1 MKWDLGLFRPHRLVL
16 ASLIQLTRS
25 SHVSLSLSLRHYIVA
40 NQILGNRL
48 RSRIGSLTNISH
60 LHNSAWSLQ
69 LGASKPESSDDR
81 KWRPTLEEPERER
94 KRNNKEWDS
103 WKRDFLKKKKRK
115 KKRKKRDEGS
125 CPTKWRRLVSKKKK
139 IINEKDWGPERKKR
153 VREKHANNGVVI
165 IRLFQWPILSSRAR
179 KISGRRFLS
188 LVHNEE
194 ATLSSLHRHLSYLSL
209 QHIGICSKSHPAL
222 ISTAKLEPGGGG

>member
-1 MKWDLGLFRPHRLVL
+1 MGSGIISAASPRLGVVNS
-16 ASLIQLTRS
+16 ANSLIAR
-25 SHVSLSLSLRHYIVA
+25 VSLSLSLRHYIVA

-60 LHNSAWSLQ
+60 LHDSAWSLQ

-115 KKRKKRDEGS
+115 KKEKREM
-125 CPTKWRRLVSKKKK
+125 KEV
-139 IINEKDWGPERKKR
+139 
-153 VREKHANNGVVI
+153 VQQNGG
-165 IRLFQWPILSSRAR
+165 A
-179 KISGRRFLS
+179 
-188 LVHNEE
+188 
-194 ATLSSLHRHLSYLSL
+194 
-209 QHIGICSKSHPAL
+209 
-222 ISTAKLEPGGGG
+222 